1 MRKFIIRRVAYLL
14 LTYWA
19 FITILFFI
27 FRVTPGD
34 PTTLYIPEGMSQAER
49 QATLERYGLT
59 DPLYVQY
66 VDYLRMLLSG
76 DLGTSYRYNAP
87 VWEVLTTKFWNTIFL
102 MAGAMTLAYTFGI
115 AFGAYIGWLRG
126 TAKEKYGMVMAL
138 IARSSPEFW
147 IGIVLLSVFVFQLGW
162 FPWGGIREIGAE
174 APTSFFDR
182 YVNRSFVYHLVLPV
196 LTGAIYYMAQ
206 PILLMRSS
214 MISVLNTDY
223 IEIKKAEGLS
233 NYTILYK
240 HAARNSIL
248 PMVTVVALV
257 AGLSVGGS
265 LVIET
270 VFSWPGMGREMVES
284 VHHNDYPMAQGA
296 FFLMGSVVI
305 FMNFVA
311 DIAYAFLDPRVRYE

>member
-1 MRKFIIRRVAYLL
+1 MRKFIVRRVAYLI

-19 FITILFFI
+19 FITILFLI

-87 VWEVLTTKFWNTIFL
+87 VWDVLTTKFWNTIFL
-102 MAGAMTLAYTFGI
+102 MAGAMTIAYTFGI

-126 TAKEKYGMVMAL
+126 TAKEKYGMVLAL

-147 IGIVLLSVFVFQLGW
+147 IGIVLLSIFVFQLGW

-174 APTSFFDR
+174 APASFFDR
-182 YVNRSFVYHLVLPV
+182 YVNWGFVYHLVLPV

-223 IEIKKAEGLS
+223 IEIKKAEGSRTIRSSTNTPRETRSCRWSRSLRSSLASRSADHSSSRRCSAGPAWGERWS
-233 NYTILYK
+233 NRSITTITRWLRGVLPDGECRDIHELY
-240 HAARNSIL
+240 R
-248 PMVTVVALV
+248 
-257 AGLSVGGS
+257 
-265 LVIET
+265 
-270 VFSWPGMGREMVES
+270 
-284 VHHNDYPMAQGA
+284 
-296 FFLMGSVVI
+296 
-305 FMNFVA
+305 
-311 DIAYAFLDPRVRYE
+311 

>member
-1 MRKFIIRRVAYLL
+1 MRRFLIRRLAYLL
-14 LTYWA
+14 FTYWA
-19 FITILFFI
+19 FITILFLI

-34 PTTLYIPEGMSQAER
+34 PTTLYIPEGMSAAER
-49 QATLERYGLT
+49 QATLQRYGLT
-59 DPLYVQY
+59 EPLHVQY
-66 VDYLRMLLSG
+66 VTYMSQLLSG
-76 DLGTSYRYNAP
+76 DLGMSYRYNAP
-87 VWEVLTTKFWNTIFL
+87 VAEILWVKFWNTIFL
-102 MAGAMTLAYTFGI
+102 MAGAMGLAYTFGI
-115 AFGAYIGWLRG
+115 SFGAYIGWLRG
-126 TAKEKYGMVMAL
+126 TVKERVGMIVAL
-138 IARSSPEFW
+138 VARSSPEFW

-162 FPWGGIREIGAE
+162 FPWGGIREIGSDA
-174 APTSFFDR
+174 ATSFWGR
-182 YVNRSFVYHLVLPV
+182 YFNWEFVYHLVLPV

-233 NYTILYK
+233 RYRILYR

-257 AGLSVGGS
+257 AGLSIGGS

-284 VHHNDYPMAQGA
+284 VHHNDYPMAMGT

-305 FMNFVA
+305 LMNFLA
-311 DIAYAFLDPRVRYE
+311 DIAYVYLDPRVRYD

>member
-1 MRKFIIRRVAYLL
+1 MRRFVLRRMAYLV

-19 FITILFFI
+19 FVTILFLI

-49 QATLERYGLT
+49 EATLERYGLL
-59 DPLYVQY
+59 DPLHVQY
-66 VDYLRMLLSG
+66 IDYLQMLLSG

-87 VWEVLTTKFWNTIFL
+87 VWDVLTTKFWNTIFL
-102 MAGAMTLAYTFGI
+102 MAGAMSLAYSFGI
-115 AFGAYIGWLRG
+115 VFGAYIGWLRG
-126 TAKEKYGMVMAL
+126 TLREKYGLVL
-138 IARSSPEFW
+138 GLVARSSPEFW
-147 IGIVLLSVFVFQLGW
+147 IGIVLLSVFVFRLGW
-162 FPWGGIREIGAE
+162 FPWGGIRAIGTE
-174 APTSFFDR
+174 APHGFIDR
-182 YVNRSFVYHLVLPV
+182 YFNRSFFYHLVLPV

-233 NYTILYK
+233 NYRILYK
-240 HAARNSIL
+240 HAARNSVL
-248 PMVTVVALV
+248 PMVTVIALV

-305 FMNFVA
+305 FMNFLA
-311 DIAYAFLDPRVRYE
+311 DIAYAYLDPRVRYD